1 MWIAILLLFLQ
12 TDIIQQVAAS
22 GRCADLAETPDE
34 RVALSTEMAPGP
46 PPLLSFRYYEGKLHG
61 RYGNQDL
68 LLDDAGH

>member
-1 MWIAILLLFLQ
+1 MWIGILLLLLQ
-12 TDIIQQVAAS
+12 TDITQQIAAS

-34 RVALSTEMAPGP
+34 RVADSTTIAPGP

-61 RYGNQDL
+61 RYGNQEL